1 MLVWNKYSKFD
12 TANAKNDKPVLFLFS
27 ISAWLMTVAQLIVVF
42 LICSSKLCVFVIKLI
57 SFASINLIVQTQLHS
72 YSKAE
77 CVSGCNGAVQFNN
90 QLQMRY
96 S

>member
-1 MLVWNKYSKFD
+1 
-12 TANAKNDKPVLFLFS
+12 
-27 ISAWLMTVAQLIVVF
+27 MTVAQLIVVF

-96 S
+96 SECYDWVNGKKTKNDRVCY